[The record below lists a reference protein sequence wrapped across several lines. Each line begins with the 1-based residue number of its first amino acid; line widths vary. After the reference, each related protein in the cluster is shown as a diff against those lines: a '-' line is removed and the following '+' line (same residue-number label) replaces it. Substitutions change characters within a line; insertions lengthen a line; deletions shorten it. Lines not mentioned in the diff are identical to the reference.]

1 MLKTQK
7 IQVGDKTI
15 EGLSLKLQEKTLVVL
30 RGGKGYVMCGYLNLE
45 AADKFN
51 DVAVI
56 VTGVSS
62 IEDALKAT
70 VHSYSRAAS
79 SLGITQGQPIKDI
92 LSLIA

>member
-15 EGLSLKLQEKTLVVL
+15 EGLSLRLQEKTLVVL
-30 RGGKGYVMCGYLNLE
+30 RGSKGYVMCGYLNLE
-45 AADKFN
+45 AADKFK

-62 IEDALKAT
+62 IEDALNAV
-70 VHSYSRAAS
+70 VHSCSQAAS

>member
-7 IQVGDKTI
+7 IQVGDKAV

-30 RGGKGYVMCGYLNLE
+30 RGSKGYVMCGYLNLE

-62 IEDALKAT
+62 IEDVLNAT
-70 VHSYSRAAS
+70 VHSCSQAAS